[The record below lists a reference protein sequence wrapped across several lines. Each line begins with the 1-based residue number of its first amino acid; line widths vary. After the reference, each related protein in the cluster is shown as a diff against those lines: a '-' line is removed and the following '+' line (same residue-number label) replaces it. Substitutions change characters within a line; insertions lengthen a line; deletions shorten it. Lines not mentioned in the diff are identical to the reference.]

1 MRPMR
6 FVPAAALVLV
16 GVCYVAAF
24 ADERILRFHS
34 DVMVHADSSLTA
46 TETIAVRCEGKQ
58 IKRGIYRDFPTRYR
72 DKRGLKHVVGVEVAG
87 VERDGKREPWH
98 TKPLRNGV
106 RVYFGHKDRLLKHGE
121 HTYAFTY
128 NTTYQLGFF
137 DKHDELYWNV
147 TGNDWDFP
155 IDAVSATVRLPE
167 RVSMDA
173 MALEGYTGPKGATGQ
188 DYEAQAVEAG
198 VASFKTTRG
207 LRPEEGLTV
216 VVGFPKG
223 IAQPPAKME
232 AFVHRLR
239 YNASGAVGHVGI
251 LLVLGYYTFIWL
263 LVGKDPAKG
272 LIVPREAPPEGFSP
286 AALRYVQRMAFD
298 NKTFTAA
305 LISMAAKGYIRIE
318 EKDGEYY
325 LVRDQADEKVL
336 AKEEKKV
343 ADALL
348 AGRGEFK
355 VDQEDHAKLT
365 KAKEACKKALA
376 ADFEKRYFFTNSRYL
391 VPGVVLSIITVV
403 AAVLT
408 AGVSDET
415 FVALFMCVWL
425 SGWTAGCAALLT
437 MVIGAWRG
445 VFATGGRNAGS
456 AVGLTLFSIPFLAG
470 ECFGIVMLTMTSSA
484 TAVVA
489 IVALGVL
496 NVVFYQLLKAP
507 TALGRKLLDELEG
520 FCMTLRG
527 QGQFRIAGEP
537 EKAAEVYE
545 YYLPYA
551 IALGSENGWSEQFT
565 YALKQAGASPRDDRF
580 QPAWYTGP
588 HWRSHGADGFAG
600 VMGGALAG
608 AVAASSTAPGSSSG
622 GGGGGSSGGGG
633 GGGGGGG
640 W

>member
-6 FVPAAALVLV
+6 FIPAAALILV
-16 GVCYVAAF
+16 AVWHVAAF
-24 ADERILRFHS
+24 PDERILNFHA
-34 DVMVHADSSLTA
+34 DIIIHADSSLTV

-58 IKRGIYRDFPTRYR
+58 VKRGIYRDFPTRYR
-72 DKRGLKHVVGVEVAG
+72 DKRGLKHVVGFEAAG
-87 VERDGKREPWH
+87 VERDGKREAWH
-98 TKPLRNGV
+98 TKALRNGV
-106 RVYFGHKDRLLKHGE
+106 RVYCGHKDKLLKHGE
-121 HTYAFTY
+121 HTYALTY
-128 NTTYQLGFF
+128 NTTHQLGFF

-147 TGNDWDFP
+147 KGNEWDFP
-155 IDAVSATVRLPE
+155 IDAASATVRLPE
-167 RVSMDA
+167 RISMDA
-173 MALEGYTGPKGATGQ
+173 MTLEAYTGVKGAKGK
-188 DYEAQAVEAG
+188 DYEAQAVQAG

-207 LRPEEGLTV
+207 LGPKEDLTI

-223 IAQPPAKME
+223 IVQPPAKME

-239 YNASGAVGHVGI
+239 YNVSGVVAHVGI
-251 LLVLGYYTFIWL
+251 LLVLGYYTCVWL

-286 AALRYVQRMAFD
+286 AALRYIQHMGFD

-325 LVRDQADEKVL
+325 LVRDQADENVL

-348 AGRGEFK
+348 GGRGEFK
-355 VDQEDHAKLT
+355 IDQQDHAKLA
-365 KAKEACKKALA
+365 KAKGACKKALA
-376 ADFEKRYFFTNSRYL
+376 ADFEKRYFFTNSRYIL
-391 VPGVVLSIITVV
+391 PGVVLSIITLV
-403 AAVLT
+403 AAVLASGGSANT
-408 AGVSDET
+408 SA
-415 FVALFMCVWL
+415 ALFMCVWL
-425 SGWTAGCAALLT
+425 SGWTAGCAALL
-437 MVIGAWRG
+437 MVVVGAWRA
-445 VFATGGRNAGS
+445 VFASGGRKAAPALG
-456 AVGLTLFSIPFLAG
+456 VTLFSIPFFAG
-470 ECFGIVMLTMTSSA
+470 ECFGIVMLTMASSA
-484 TAVVA
+484 TVVAA

-496 NVVFYQLLKAP
+496 NVVFYRLLKAP

-537 EKAAEVYE
+537 EKAAELFE
-545 YYLPYA
+545 YYLPHA

-565 YALKQAGASPRDDRF
+565 DALKQAGASPRDDRF
-580 QPAWYTGP
+580 QPAWYRGP
-588 HWRSHGADGFAG
+588 HWHSHGADGFAG
-600 VMGGALAG
+600 AMGGAFAG
-608 AVAASSTAPGSSSG
+608 AVAASSSAPGSSSG
-622 GGGGGSSGGGG
+622 GSGGGSSGGGG

>member
-1 MRPMR
+1 MRSLGSILA
-6 FVPAAALVLV
+6 VALVLV
-16 GVCYVAAF
+16 AVCHVAAF

-34 DVMVHADSSLTA
+34 DVTIHPDSSLTV
-46 TETIAVRCEGKQ
+46 TETITVRCERKQ
-58 IKRGIYRDFPTRYR
+58 IKRGIYRDFPTRYP
-72 DKRGLKHVVGVEVAG
+72 DKHGRKHVVGFKVAG
-87 VERDGKREPWH
+87 VERDGKPEAWH
-98 TKPLRNGV
+98 TKALRNGV
-106 RVYFGHKDRLLKHGE
+106 RVYFGHEDRLLKHGE
-121 HTYAFTY
+121 HTYAFSY

-147 TGNDWDFP
+147 TGNDWAFP
-155 IDAVSATVRLPE
+155 IDEASATVRLPE

-173 MALEGYTGPKGATGQ
+173 MTLEGYTGPEGAKGK
-188 DYEAQAVEAG
+188 DYEARAVDAG

-207 LRPEEGLTV
+207 LRLKEGLTI

-223 IAQPPAKME
+223 MVQPPAKME
-232 AFVHRLR
+232 ALVHRLR
-239 YNASGAVGHVGI
+239 YNASGAVAHLGI
-251 LLVLGYYTFIWL
+251 LLVLGYYTLVWV

-272 LIVPREAPPEGFSP
+272 VIVPRDAPPKGFSP
-286 AALRYVQRMAFD
+286 AALRYIQRMGFD

-355 VDQEDHAKLT
+355 VDQKDHAKLA
-365 KAKEACKKALA
+365 KAKETCKKTLA

-391 VPGVVLSIITVV
+391 LPGVVLSIITVV
-403 AAVLT
+403 ATALT
-408 AGVSDET
+408 AGGVEGT
-415 FVALFMCVWL
+415 PPVLFMCVWL
-425 SGWTAGCAALLT
+425 SIWTLGCAALFAA
-437 MVIGAWRG
+437 VIAAWRG
-445 VFATGGRNAGS
+445 VFATGGRKAGP
-456 AVGLTLFSIPFLAG
+456 ALGLTLFSIPFFAG
-470 ECFGIVMLTMTSSA
+470 ECVGIVVLTVTSSVSV
-484 TAVVA
+484 VVA

-527 QGQFRIAGEP
+527 QGQFRIASEP
-537 EKAAEVYE
+537 EKAAALYE
-545 YYLPYA
+545 YYLPHA

-565 YALKQAGASPRDDRF
+565 DALKRAGASPRDDRF
-580 QPAWYTGP
+580 QPAWYRGP

-622 GGGGGSSGGGG
+622 GGGGSSGGGG